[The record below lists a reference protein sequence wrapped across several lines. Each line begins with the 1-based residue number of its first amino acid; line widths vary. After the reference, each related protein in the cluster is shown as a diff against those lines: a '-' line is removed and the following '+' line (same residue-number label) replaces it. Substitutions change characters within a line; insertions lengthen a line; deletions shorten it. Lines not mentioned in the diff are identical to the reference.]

1 MKNRFFLILLLGIGL
16 LPASAQKIIEKTFT
30 FSPSGLVHMNF
41 QISDSIR
48 IITWKKNEVY
58 VKSSINVNDNE
69 NNDDYSM
76 VFDETGGTVNIQGK
90 LESEKMRRRRDSANK
105 ANNNKKNNN
114 DCCCCC
120 NYYSTIIH
128 EVYLP
133 ENADFSVETI
143 NGNIVITGNT
153 AEVKAKSISG
163 YIDLAITPDRKA
175 AVKMH
180 TISGTMYSNLELQ
193 SSGRSLRH
201 VGGGSLTADLNGGGK
216 RIDLETI
223 SGNIFFRKEG

>member
-1 MKNRFFLILLLGIGL
+1 MKNCILIALLFIGL
-16 LPASAQKIIEKTFT
+16 VPTQAQKIVEKHLTFAPNG
-30 FSPSGLVHMNF
+30 FVAMNF

-58 VKSSINVNDNE
+58 VKSSIDVNDNQ
-69 NNDDYSM
+69 NNDDYNM

-90 LESEKMRRRRDSANK
+90 LETDKIRRRQDSADK
-105 ANNNKKNNN
+105 NNKNKNNN
-114 DCCCCC
+114 CCCCC
-120 NYYSTIIH
+120 NYNSTIIH

-153 AEVKAKSISG
+153 AEIKAHTISG
-163 YIDLAITPDRKA
+163 YIDLAIAPDRKA
-175 AVKMH
+175 GVKMH
-180 TISGTMYSNLELQ
+180 TISGTMYSNIELN
-193 SSGRSLRH
+193 SASRGVRH
-201 VGGGSLTADLNGGGK
+201 VGGGSVTADLNGGGK
-216 RIDLETI
+216 SIDLQTI